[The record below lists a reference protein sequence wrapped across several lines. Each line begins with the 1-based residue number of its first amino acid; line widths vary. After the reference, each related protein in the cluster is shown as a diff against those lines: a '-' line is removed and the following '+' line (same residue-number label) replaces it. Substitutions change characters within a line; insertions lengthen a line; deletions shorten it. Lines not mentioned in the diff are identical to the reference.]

1 MSDDELIK
9 EIQQLEK
16 KFNKIIFCI
25 SEEDIALSIL
35 EPLFKSYV
43 RDEHFNRQE
52 VFANE
57 LASRLFSQQD
67 FKEQLANELI
77 NLSSI
82 RRWLIKNQYLFGEES
97 ND

>member
-9 EIQQLEK
+9 EIQQLEQ
-16 KFNKIIFCI
+16 KFNKIIVCI

-35 EPLFKSYV
+35 EPLCKSYM
-43 RDEHFNRQE
+43 RDDYFSRQE

-77 NLSSI
+77 DLSSI
-82 RRWLIKNQYLFGEES
+82 RRWLIKNQYLFGEKP